1 MNTIDNSKLS
11 PSFRYRGVL
20 EKGKPVHDKND
31 SFSIRHPAMDLSRR
45 AKIFSPFDALKG
57 FNEELIKT
65 EESLEALQ
73 AGISHLQKKIRYYT
87 LVNDAVKNKK
97 VLPKWEEV

>member
-57 FNEELIKT
+57 FNEELIRT
-65 EESLEALQ
+65 EALVTEGFNPKDNI
-73 AGISHLQKKIRYYT
+73 A
-87 LVNDAVKNKK
+87 AKNPTG
-97 VLPKWEEV
+97 LPVG

>member
-1 MNTIDNSKLS
+1 MSNVTNTTALPS
-11 PSFRYRGVL
+11 SFRYRNVL

-57 FNEELIKT
+57 FNDELAKAQSEVTDSFLDDTDPIEET
-65 EESLEALQ
+65 
-73 AGISHLQKKIRYYT
+73 
-87 LVNDAVKNKK
+87 
-97 VLPKWEEV
+97 P